1 MSALL
6 LLALTAAPSMTLE
19 EVLQKNYA
27 ARGGLEALR
36 AVKSVRMKQ
45 HNEGGWGYFET
56 ITTTARGLK
65 SRSDTTSQG
74 MTESSAVDGFKGW
87 QTNAFGGRKDAIA
100 MSPDDLTAALDDADL
115 DGPLVDWKQKG
126 HVVELLGTEDLDG
139 SPTWKLKVTLKS
151 GTVEFWFLDA
161 ETFIELKVLTQRKIR
176 GALVE
181 YETEFGNY
189 AKIDGVYYP
198 FSFESRRRRSQW
210 TSHTTVDQVEV
221 NVKVDDAFFA
231 RPGVP
236 TPTVRSPA
244 VSR

>member
-6 LLALTAAPSMTLE
+6 LLALAATPSMTLE
-19 EVLQKNYA
+19 QLLQKNYA

-45 HNEGGWGYFET
+45 HNEGGYGYFET
-56 ITTTARGLK
+56 VTTTVRGLK

-87 QTNAFGGRKDAIA
+87 QTNAFAGRKDAIA

-115 DGPLVDWKQKG
+115 EGPLVDWKQKG
-126 HVVELLGTEDLDG
+126 HLAELLGTEDVDG
-139 SPTWKLKVTLKS
+139 SPAWKVKVTLKS

-161 ETFIELKVLTQRKIR
+161 DTFIEIKVLTQRRVR

-189 AKIDGVYYP
+189 AKIEGVYFP
-198 FSFESRRRRSQW
+198 FSYESRSRRSQW
-210 TSHTTVDQVEV
+210 TNHSTVDQVEV

-231 RPGVP
+231 RPGAPVP
-236 TPTVRSPA
+236 TLRSPG

>member
-1 MSALL
+1 MNALL
-6 LLALTAAPSMTLE
+6 LLALAAAPPMTLE
-19 EVLQKNYA
+19 QLLQKNYA

-45 HNEGGWGYFET
+45 HNEGGYGYFET
-56 ITTTARGLK
+56 LTTTVRGLK

-74 MTESSAVDGFKGW
+74 MTQSSAVDGFSGW
-87 QTNAFGGRKDAIA
+87 QTNAFEGRKDAIA

-126 HVVELLGTEDLDG
+126 HVVELLGEEDVDG
-139 SPTWKLKVTLKS
+139 SPAWKVKVTRKS

-161 ETFIELKVLTQRKIR
+161 DTFIEIKVLTQRRVR

-189 AKIDGVYYP
+189 AKVEGVYFP
-198 FSFESRRRRSQW
+198 FSYESRRRRSQW
-210 TSHTTVDQVEV
+210 TNRSTVDQVEV

-231 RPGVP
+231 RPGTPV
-236 TPTVRSPA
+236 PTVRSPG

>member
-1 MSALL
+1 MTALL
-6 LLALTAAPSMTLE
+6 LLALTAAPSMNLE
-19 EVLQKNYA
+19 ELLQKNYV

-36 AVKSVRMKQ
+36 AVKTLRTKQ

-56 ITTTARGLK
+56 VTTTARGLK
-65 SRSDTTSQG
+65 SRNDTTSQG

-100 MSPDDLTAALDDADL
+100 MSPDDLTAALDEADL

-126 HVVELLGTEDLDG
+126 HVVELMGAEDVDG
-139 SPTWKLKVTLKS
+139 SPTWKVKVTRKS

-161 ETFIELKVLTQRKIR
+161 DTFIEIKVLTQRRVR
-176 GALVE
+176 GALRE

-189 AKIDGVYYP
+189 AKVDGVFFP
-198 FSFESRRRRSQW
+198 FSYETRQRRSQW
-210 TSHTTVDQVEV
+210 TNRNTVDQIEV
-221 NVKVDDAFFA
+221 NVKVDDAFFMK
-231 RPGVP
+231 PGEVAP
-236 TPTVRSPA
+236 AVRSPA